1 MPTIY
6 YNYSIKDVCVVNMN
20 NVATK
25 ITYQVYNSSLGNSL
39 NITVT
44 QFTQLLK
51 NSTLAERRPIEDEAC
66 LSGMINNSNLI
77 ISAWDEEKLI
87 GISRCVTDFHYCCY
101 LSDLAVDQKYQGRG
115 IGKELQIQTQKQLG
129 PKCKLILISAPAANG
144 YYQKIGF
151 NNNERCWVL
160 DRNELIK
167 LSLKAD

>member
-6 YNYSIKDVCVVNMN
+6 YDYSIKDVCVVNMN

-25 ITYQVYNSSLGNSL
+25 ITYQVYNSNLDNNL

-44 QFTQLLK
+44 QFTNLLK
-51 NSTLAERRPIEDEAC
+51 NSTLAERRPIEDEKC
-66 LSGMINNSNLI
+66 LKGMINNSNLI
-77 ISAWDEEKLI
+77 ISAWDGESLI

-101 LSDLAVDQKYQGRG
+101 LSDLAVAQKYQSQG

-129 PKCKLILISAPAANG
+129 PKCKLILISAPAANT

-151 NNNERCWVL
+151 SNNERCWVL
-160 DRNELIK
+160 NRDESIT
-167 LSLKAD
+167 A